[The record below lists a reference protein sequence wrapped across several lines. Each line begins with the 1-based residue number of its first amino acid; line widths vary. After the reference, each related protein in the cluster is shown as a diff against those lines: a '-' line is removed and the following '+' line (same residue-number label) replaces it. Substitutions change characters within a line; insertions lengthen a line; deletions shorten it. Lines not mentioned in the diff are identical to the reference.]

1 MHKFK
6 SLLVVIDPTTEHQIA
21 LERAIELAKQ
31 NNSKI
36 TVFHS
41 VFDLSYEMT
50 SILSI
55 EERDAMRNGVIEQ
68 RRAWLNDLIDTY
80 PTDGIEISKEVI
92 WHNRPFESI
101 IELAIEGDF
110 DVIIKGTH
118 EHDKLKSVIFTPTDW
133 HLMRKAPEPVL
144 LVKEQNWFSGGK
156 IICAINLEE
165 DDSHRHLT
173 HSIIEHAQFIANQFN
188 AEVHLVNAYP
198 GTPVNIAI
206 ELPDFD
212 MVNYNESMKE
222 QHAEALSKV
231 AQQFNIPNEHCHVL
245 EGLPED
251 VIPELTEELCA
262 ELVILGTIGRTGI
275 SAALI
280 GNTAEHVID
289 NINCDLLALKP
300 DGFISP
306 IKSS

>member
-1 MHKFK
+1 MQKFK
-6 SLLVVIDPTTEHQIA
+6 NLLVVIDPTSEHQIA
-21 LERAIELAKQ
+21 LERAIELSQK
-31 NNSKI
+31 NNSKMTI
-36 TVFHS
+36 FHS

-55 EERDAMRNGVIEQ
+55 EERDAMRNGVLDQ
-68 RRAWLNDLIDTY
+68 RRAWLDDLVESY
-80 PTDGIEISKEVI
+80 STDGIEISKRVI

-101 IELAIEGDF
+101 IELAIEEDF

-144 LVKEQNWFSGGK
+144 LVKAKNWFSGGK
-156 IICAINLEE
+156 ILCAINLEE
-165 DDSHRHLT
+165 DDNHRHLS
-173 HSIIEHAQFIANQFN
+173 HSIIEHAQFIAKQFN
-188 AEVHLVNAYP
+188 GEVHLVNAYP

-212 MVNYNESMKE
+212 MINYNESMRE
-222 QHAEALSKV
+222 QHHNELIKV
-231 AQQFNIPNEHCHVL
+231 AEQFNIAKEHCHVL

-251 VIPELTEELCA
+251 VIPELTEELSA

-289 NINCDLLALKP
+289 NINCDLLTLKP
-300 DGFISP
+300 DGFVSPISP
-306 IKSS
+306 K